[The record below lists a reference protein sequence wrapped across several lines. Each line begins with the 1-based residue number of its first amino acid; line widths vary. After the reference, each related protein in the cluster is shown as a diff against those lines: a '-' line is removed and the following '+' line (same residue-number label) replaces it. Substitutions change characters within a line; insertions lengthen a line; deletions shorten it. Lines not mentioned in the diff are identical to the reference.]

1 MQINFYKYHGTG
13 NDFIMIDNRDK
24 SFPTSC
30 SIVAHLCHR
39 RFGIGADGLILL
51 ENSTEYDFK
60 MRYFNSDGNEG
71 TMCGNGGRC
80 IVAFAKHLGLI
91 EKETRFVA
99 MDGEHTATINSE
111 NIVKLKMQNVSMIEN
126 NNDHFFLNTGSPHV
140 VKFIDNHKNFD
151 TYKEGSAIRNSDKY
165 KKEGTNVN
173 FVSIKDSHT
182 ITASTF
188 ERGVEDET
196 YSCGTGCIASAIV
209 TALKLDIPN
218 PIEIAI
224 KTKGGSLKVYTQNTN
239 GTFDNTFLEG
249 PTESSFS
256 GQINI

>member
-13 NDFIMIDNRDK
+13 KDFIMIDNRDK

-99 MDGEHTATINSE
+99 MDGEHTATINSD
-111 NIVKLKMQNVSMIEN
+111 NIVKLKMQNVSVIEH
-126 NNDHFFLNTGSPHV
+126 ND
-140 VKFIDNHKNFD
+140 
-151 TYKEGSAIRNSDKY
+151 
-165 KKEGTNVN
+165 
-173 FVSIKDSHT
+173 
-182 ITASTF
+182 
-188 ERGVEDET
+188 
-196 YSCGTGCIASAIV
+196 
-209 TALKLDIPN
+209 DI
-218 PIEIAI
+218 
-224 KTKGGSLKVYTQNTN
+224 
-239 GTFDNTFLEG
+239 
-249 PTESSFS
+249 SF
-256 GQINI
+256 